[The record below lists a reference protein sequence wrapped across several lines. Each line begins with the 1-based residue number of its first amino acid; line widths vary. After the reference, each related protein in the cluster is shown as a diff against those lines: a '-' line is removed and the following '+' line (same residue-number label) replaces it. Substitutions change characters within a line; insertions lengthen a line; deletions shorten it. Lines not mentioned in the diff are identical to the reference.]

1 MTFKRHISCFTFE
14 FIKKIVKQKKKT
26 MSLLTR
32 RSSSSF
38 PSLVNDFFE
47 NDFFFRPSLIDYAGG
62 MLGSL
67 SNTLPSVNISEEEDS
82 FRIEVAAPG
91 LEKKDF
97 KIETEGGY
105 LIISSEKE
113 KESEEEKENFRRKE
127 FSYSIFS
134 RSFQLPENSISE
146 KIEAKYENGI
156 LRLVLPK
163 KEHTSVKHRK
173 EIKVA

>member
-1 MTFKRHISCFTFE
+1 
-14 FIKKIVKQKKKT
+14 

-32 RSSSSF
+32 RNNSSF

-62 MLGSL
+62 MLGTL
-67 SNTLPSVNISEEEDS
+67 SNTLPSVNISEDEDN

-113 KESEEEKENFRRKE
+113 QESEEEKENFRRRE
-127 FSYSIFS
+127 FSYSSFS
-134 RSFQLPENSISE
+134 RSFQLPENSLPE

-163 KEHTSVKHRK
+163 KERTSVKHRK

>member
-1 MTFKRHISCFTFE
+1 
-14 FIKKIVKQKKKT
+14 

-32 RSSSSF
+32 RNSGSL

-47 NDFFFRPSLIDYAGG
+47 NDFLLRPSLIDYAGG
-62 MLGSL
+62 MLGTL
-67 SNTLPSVNISEEEDS
+67 SNTLPSVNISEDDEN
-82 FRIEVAAPG
+82 FRIELAAPG

-113 KESEEEKENFRRKE
+113 KESEEEKENFKRRE
-127 FSYSIFS
+127 FSYTSFS
-134 RSFQLPENSISE
+134 RSFQLPDNTLPE
-146 KIEAKYENGI
+146 KIEAKYDNGI
-156 LRLVLPK
+156 LRLALPK
-163 KEHTSVKHRK
+163 KERTLVKHRK